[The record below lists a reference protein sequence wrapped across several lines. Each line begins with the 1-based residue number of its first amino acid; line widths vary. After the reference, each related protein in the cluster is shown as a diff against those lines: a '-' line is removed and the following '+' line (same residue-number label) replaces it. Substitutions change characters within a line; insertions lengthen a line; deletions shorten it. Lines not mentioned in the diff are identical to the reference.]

1 VNISDDAVEAAG
13 VLRRAMNAEYVI
25 NTGAS
30 PTSGRIPGIK
40 TEEQANEAAERA
52 IRKAQP

>member
-1 VNISDDAVEAAG
+1 MTISDEAVEAVG

-30 PTSGRIPGIK
+30 PTVGRIPGIK
-40 TEEQANEAAERA
+40 TVEQANEAAERA